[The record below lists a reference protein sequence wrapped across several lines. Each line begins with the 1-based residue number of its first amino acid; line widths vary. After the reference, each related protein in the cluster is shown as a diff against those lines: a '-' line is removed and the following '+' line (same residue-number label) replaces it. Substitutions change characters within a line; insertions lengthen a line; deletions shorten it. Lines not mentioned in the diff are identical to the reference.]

1 MREIT
6 RGEFFLGLLVA
17 ILILFFRA
25 SQPLDP
31 DWNSSTYNPFNAYLN
46 KAGVASTEHVQGID
60 EWSKQCS
67 DEGAWNSP
75 WRAKEYL
82 PNFYAVLG
90 VDPKVTDS
98 DLEEVYARL
107 LQEHAPGAVAG
118 DIHEESVK
126 PIREAFGIL
135 HSHYHRCEYDHLKD
149 IREGKWEALRAPV
162 SDLNPPPRIRK
173 ETVSRRPSWR
183 AAPSKRVGTLT
194 ALEATIADVVKR
206 SAIISNS

>member
-25 SQPLDP
+25 SPPLSLRDP
-31 DWNSSTYNPFNAYLN
+31 DRNSSTYDHFNVYLKN
-46 KAGVASTEHVQGID
+46 AGVASTEHVQGID
-60 EWSKQCS
+60 EWAKQSS

-75 WRAKEYL
+75 WRAKEHL

-107 LQEHAPGAVAG
+107 LQKHAPGAVAG
-118 DIHEESVK
+118 DINKESVEA
-126 PIREAFGIL
+126 IREAFGIL
-135 HSHYHRCEYDHLKD
+135 HSHYHRCEYDHLQD

-162 SDLNPPPRIRK
+162 SDLNSPESVK
-173 ETVSRRPSWR
+173 RPSH
-183 AAPSKRVGTLT
+183 VGQAGVLR
-194 ALEATIADVVKR
+194 LR
-206 SAIISNS
+206 SGSVP